1 MSRRSAERW
10 SRIVSRRYQP
20 RPIDVNLTPMI
31 DVTFLL
37 IIFFMLVSQITQS
50 ETDPIHIPRPT
61 NSQARELKYENK
73 LTITLLHD
81 GGGGVGRYKVGSR
94 LAESVDQVRA
104 IAEECRRMAEAEGQ
118 RLDVIV
124 RADRDIRYRHV
135 RPLLE
140 AIIKAGLE
148 KVSIAAEATH
158 RSASAA
164 GEGS

>member
-1 MSRRSAERW
+1 MA
-10 SRIVSRRYQP
+10 RRYQP

-50 ETDPIHIPRPT
+50 EVDPIHVPRPT
-61 NSQARELKYENK
+61 DSQAREMKYTNK
-73 LTITLLHD
+73 LIITLVHD
-81 GGGGVGRYKVGSR
+81 GEGGVRRYKVGSR
-94 LAESVDQVRA
+94 LATDMEQVRA
-104 IAEECRRMAEAEGQ
+104 IAEESHRLAEAEGE

-140 AIIKAGLE
+140 TLAKSGLE
-148 KVSIAAEATH
+148 NVNLAAETTNHGLAP
-158 RSASAA
+158 AE
-164 GEGS
+164 EGS